1 MARSVTRVDRAG
13 RRAHAKLWGAGLFAL
28 ALLGASV
35 CTAAGAEDDSNRAE
49 RLYVERCGGCH
60 SLDEHGPG
68 PKHRG
73 LIGRRAG
80 TLPGFEYSKALR
92 ESGLVWTAQLLDQWI
107 ADPNA
112 LVPGNR
118 MVVQLASDP
127 ADRTA
132 IVKYLASS
140 K

>member
-1 MARSVTRVDRAG
+1 
-13 RRAHAKLWGAGLFAL
+13 
-28 ALLGASV
+28 
-35 CTAAGAEDDSNRAE
+35 
-49 RLYVERCGGCH
+49 VERCGGCH

-80 TLPGFEYSKALR
+80 GLPGFEYSKALR
-92 ESGLVWTAQLLDQWI
+92 ESRLVWTAQLLDQWI

-118 MVVQLASDP
+118 MIARLASDP
-127 ADRTA
+127 DDRAA
-132 IVKYLASS
+132 IVEYLTRQ